1 MLYNVYSPH
10 ERSHNYY
17 LNICNSDQSNNRVAK
32 DTHLNR
38 IGVPL
43 CSKIM
48 DNAFKKGVTTSNR
61 IIVDVTRFYH
71 FGSAIGLRKIFLFV
85 INL

>member
-1 MLYNVYSPH
+1 MISEP
-10 ERSHNYY
+10 SHNYY
-17 LNICNSDQSNNRVAK
+17 LNICNSQINQTIGWPDSH
-32 DTHLNR
+32 HLNR

-48 DNAFKKGVTTSNR
+48 DNAFKKGLTISNR
-61 IIVDVTRFYH
+61 IIVHVTRFYH
-71 FGSAIGLRKIFLFV
+71 VGSAIGLRNIFLFV